1 MARRAIS
8 EEERALWQAIAKTA
22 RPLKRRRKSEPAAKV
37 TVVSEKPPTK
47 PVTAK
52 PAKAKPKPAP
62 KAPPP
67 PAPAPVRPHELFH
80 GLSTG
85 IDKRQAERF
94 SRGRTPIEGRID
106 LHGRTQAEAHDDLH
120 DFVARAHAAGK
131 RMVLVITGKGMTASK
146 VGVLREN
153 VPRWLNEP
161 TLRRHVLAFD
171 YAEPQHG
178 GEGALYVLLKRKK
191 EGGR

>member
-1 MARRAIS
+1 MARRPIS
-8 EEERALWQAIAKTA
+8 DEERALWQMIAKTA
-22 RPLKRRRKSEPAAKV
+22 APLKRRRKSEP
-37 TVVSEKPPTK
+37 
-47 PVTAK
+47 K
-52 PAKAKPKPAP
+52 PALPEPPEKPAP
-62 KAPPP
+62 KVARSKTKPAAPK
-67 PAPAPVRPHELFH
+67 APAPVPLPPTRPHALAH
-80 GLSTG
+80 GLSIG

-94 SRGRTPIEGRID
+94 RRGKTPIESKID
-106 LHGRTQAEAHDDLH
+106 LHGRTQAQAHDDLH

-131 RMVLVITGKGMTASK
+131 RMVLVITGKGITASK
-146 VGVLREN
+146 SGVLKEN

-191 EGGR
+191 DERR